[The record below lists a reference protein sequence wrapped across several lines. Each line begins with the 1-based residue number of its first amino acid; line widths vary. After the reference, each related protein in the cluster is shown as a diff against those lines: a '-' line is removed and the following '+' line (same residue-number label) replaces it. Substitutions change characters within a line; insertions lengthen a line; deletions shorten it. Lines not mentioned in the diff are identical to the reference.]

1 MKKIYF
7 YLALMLFGFT
17 ALGQQYT
24 THSFGYI
31 GGQSKVQLNNQTNV
45 QFNYNGGDVISTD
58 RFKSILPDQAQALVG
73 FPAMVSYFPD
83 VLDKDLFISK
93 GYFSDYV
100 QLKWNILSQLDKIT
114 RIKIFRKPLGFNGDS
129 LLISTIS
136 PDNFSYR
143 DEFAEKGVLYKYTLF
158 AEGIADDLRIPYI
171 NTIEGVGFAFPFGTA
186 AGRVTFEG
194 GTAVEGVQIL
204 AETDGN
210 LSGRSLMLNG
220 SDAYLSIPHGI
231 SDNEL
236 ALESG
241 FTIQLWARYNGSGKG
256 TLFSKGDQYELSY
269 EPGTLSFTVG
279 DVSVDMA
286 YDHPVDTFF
295 HITAVHDPSNGLALY
310 VQKNDFELLSATEG
324 TLPTVNADESSVI
337 FGRDFQQ
344 ANYFSGYIDELRLW
358 NVPLTEAEAKS
369 NFSRYL
375 SGSDDGLVGYWRLN
389 SGISDEFYDFSRD
402 GFEFFENHGKVWRG
416 EWSETVPTKTQ
427 LAYRGVTDAS
437 GNYVVRG
444 FPYETDGSQYTFTPV
459 FDVHSF
465 EPTQQLRFVGDGSSI
480 FNGLD
485 FQDVSSFPVSGTI
498 RYRNS
503 AFTVEGVSILIDGKA
518 AIDKDGQLILTDNQ
532 GQFTVDVP
540 IGEHS
545 IRLSK
550 NGHVFEG
557 EGRFPPPAEDDEFP
571 TFNFQKALAGLEFID
586 NTVVKFVGKVVGGP
600 VEAEKPRGFGLSK
613 NNIGNAEITLTTE
626 KGLDISIA
634 TDSTEV
640 YEERDINSSAHFNKQ
655 RVTIRPDVVTGEFVA
670 YLLPEKHVVENVTAG
685 NYTFGDEHKV
695 TINLETFFE
704 QTETYEEVVMAF
716 LSDGTQVPGYTP
728 YDPDD
733 YDFITEEE
741 ILDTTYITAGKNFI
755 FEKDKD
761 FILRVK
767 PDIAV
772 VNEAGTDIFGESV
785 YQYEDDILES
795 EIALIDEDDNYTFGH
810 PVFFQQSRYR
820 MFISVFEE
828 YVNIDL
834 PTNDPNRS
842 DRVPVKDGKIEIVN
856 DFGINTEVETLE
868 LNESGKVTYTFGAGF
883 PEINKNITDS
893 ELSFTR
899 PLSLIAVTGEN
910 ANIRTTWRE
919 NDEFRAIVFG
929 GVPQGN
935 NFVTTGPN
943 QIITILRDPPGSGSY
958 AYLEQGST
966 ATRTVNWG
974 SNISTNSSVNAKIS
988 LGPKIQTWAGIGAG
1002 VINES
1007 KIKADV
1013 SLGLSLNTSY
1023 SQSGQEVNTI
1033 TSTKRWSTSAASN
1046 FVNGPGDVF
1055 VGHSTNIVYGEALS
1069 LQPVPL
1075 SSQECAGGLCDG
1087 VQNGNFKLAP
1097 RAGLRLNPEFGTM
1110 FIYTQSHIENTLIP
1124 NLIEIR
1130 NSILSYSENPETVV
1144 ADDEPIYLSLVPAD
1158 DERFGSANYN
1168 IVHWG
1173 DDATVDIGVGPSY
1186 SIILPD
1192 GYDPALVSDT
1202 IAYYNKQIEGW
1213 KTALENNER
1222 AKVNA
1227 QLRENISFDGGTSY
1241 SSSETI
1247 TSTSSFSYDFNVGIT
1262 ASMATSAGV
1271 TVAGI
1276 GTEINIS
1283 QSVQMGANEGGG
1295 SSVANSTTY
1304 SYTLA
1309 DGQKSGSTAD
1319 YYSIDV
1325 KTPEDGFGPVFVT
1338 RAGVTSCPYEGE
1350 SVTEYFEPGEHI
1362 LNFATVQVEKPE
1374 ITIVNPQVAN
1384 VPSNR
1389 AAEILLELKNNS
1401 ESETDIFYNL
1411 KVNDQSNFNGAIL
1424 SIDGSVLTGDGRGIL
1439 VPAGTTVSKILKVS
1453 KGSDDINEYEDIIL
1467 TLSSQCDS
1475 KIKDSQSFSVYF
1487 QPGCSDINLVAPVDL
1502 WVVNTNTVPEEI
1514 QNIVFDDYDLQNE
1527 QFEYVKFQ
1535 YKAVSSSQWLTN
1547 MIFYNP
1553 RLVTPEEFDL
1563 LDEPKAWISESG
1575 STSYPWDMS
1584 DLPDRRFDIR
1594 VVSVCDIAPGQTAE
1608 TPSLTHTGIK
1618 DTKRPLVFG
1627 APQPADGVL
1636 SANDEIKLQFDET
1649 IEAGLLTP
1657 FNFSVQGVL
1666 NSAKIRHSA
1675 SVNFDGDNDYVKIE
1689 DGLSLANRSFT
1700 IEFWVNRRNFAK
1712 EQVLFSKGR
1721 SAADALE
1728 FGFAADSRFFIN
1740 AGGQLTTSV
1749 LPYPDDQWSHYAI
1762 VYTAQDNELTVHKNG
1777 QPVIAQASVAGSFS
1791 GEGAITLGKSLFAA
1805 GSELDGNMH
1814 ELRIWTQTKS
1824 QGDVFAKMNAS
1835 MTGSEVGLIGYWPM
1849 DEAIGNKAFDK
1860 ARFRHALLFADWE
1873 VSPKGNAFAFDGV
1886 DDLLTLNTG
1895 STVVITDEM
1904 DYTIEFWFKGA
1915 AQANT
1920 VMFSSGRGDG
1930 LDEFN
1935 DPANSLSIG
1944 FDESGELYY
1953 LHNGT
1958 KMSAAEDY
1966 LDENWHHFA
1975 FTLSR
1980 QSNANLF
1987 VDGQQKATMVASNF
2001 GGVSGA
2007 SMWVGA
2013 RGYKTS
2019 SVITAYDQYFAGN
2032 IDEFRVWNM
2041 GKKSDQINLDINSR
2055 LNGDEIGLVGYYPFE
2070 YYETVNGIQIMNSTL
2085 DDQWI
2090 NPYGPN
2096 AGASTP
2102 SGGADFTDDTP
2113 NIKDARPVEKID
2125 FDWVVN
2131 DDQIIITPA
2140 SIFAPLIEQTTLEIT
2155 IREIQDLYENRMASP
2170 VTWTAF
2176 IDRNQ
2181 LKWEDDQVIAQKQVY
2196 EPYSFIMDVF
2206 NLGGT
2211 EESFTIDN
2219 LPQWLTASPASGVL
2233 APVSSQTITFT
2244 VDEGLNTGYYLEDI
2258 YLSSDFGFDEK
2269 LILDLQVFS
2278 PAPDWDTDP
2287 FGFQYSMNFIAQL
2300 EVENIISTDIND
2312 RVAAFVNG
2320 EIRGD
2325 ANLIYLEAF
2334 DLYTVYLDIY
2344 SNVESGETIELRVWD
2359 ASAGVEYR
2367 QALPQISF
2375 TANQVQGS
2383 PSAPELII
2391 AGNTNVQEVN
2401 FRTGWNWVS
2410 FNLGSAILS
2419 DIDALM
2425 ANINAVTGD
2434 QIKGQDK
2441 VDVYT
2446 DQIGW
2451 LGSISDNGGLQ
2462 DGAMYLFKITNAG
2475 SIELIGN
2482 PIPASTE
2489 LAISEGWNWI
2499 GFTPRFNMTLNEA
2512 FAFFTPSHGDV
2523 IKSQFAFSIYQEGIG
2538 WVGSLRN
2545 LEPGKGYLFSS
2556 TKAGTFR
2563 FPESTFLSGRVA
2575 YEPNLI
2581 TQFDELDRFKYPNN
2595 MSVIAT
2601 IEGLEEGY
2609 TLLAKYGDEVRG
2621 VIEPISIGDHD
2632 PLYFITIYG
2641 HQNTEAISFEALDP
2655 ATGETISLDGQ
2666 VVFNQAQHLGSMAS
2680 PVALKLGNE
2689 LDPILDL
2696 AVYPN
2701 PFSDELTVEL
2711 PKTSEL
2717 LPEMT
2722 LVNLTGQTL
2731 GRLQVID
2738 QGNKWSAVVNSNR
2751 MKLQPGLY
2759 IIRVMLDQRY
2769 YDFKIIKQ

>member
-1 MKKIYF
+1 MKKFILYSF
-7 YLALMLFGFT
+7 LLLWGTSTIA
-17 ALGQQYT
+17 QQYT
-24 THSFGYI
+24 THSFGYM

-45 QFNYNGGDVISTD
+45 QINYNGGDVIATD

-100 QLKWNILSQLDKIT
+100 QLKWNVLSQLDKIT

-158 AEGIADDLRIPYI
+158 AEGIADDLRIPFI

-194 GTAVEGVQIL
+194 GTAVEGVQVL

-210 LSGRSLMLNG
+210 LSGKSLFLNG

-231 SDNEL
+231 SDDEL
-236 ALESG
+236 AIESG
-241 FTIQLWARYNGSGKG
+241 FSLQLWARFNGSGKG
-256 TLFSKGDQYELSY
+256 TLFSKGGQYELSY

-279 DVSVDMA
+279 DISLNMA

-310 VQKNDFELLSATEG
+310 VQKNDFELLAATES
-324 TLPTVNADESSVI
+324 TLPTLNADQSSVI
-337 FGRDFQQ
+337 FGRDYLQ

-358 NVPLTEAEAKS
+358 NIPLSEEEAKS

-375 SGSDDGLVGYWRLN
+375 SGSDDGLAGYWRLN
-389 SGISDEFYDFSRD
+389 SGVSDEFYDFSRD

-465 EPTQQLRFVGDGSSI
+465 EPNQQLRFVGDGSSI

-503 AFTVEGVSILIDGKA
+503 AFTVEGISILIDGKA
-518 AIDKDGQLILTDNQ
+518 AIDQDGQLILTDNQ

-550 NGHVFEG
+550 NGHVFED
-557 EGRFPPPAEDDEFP
+557 EGRFPPATQDNEFP
-571 TFNFQKALAGLEFID
+571 TYNYQKPLAGLEFID

-600 VEAEKPRGFGLSK
+600 IEAEKPRGFGLSV
-613 NNIGNAEITLTTE
+613 NNIGNAQITLTTE
-626 KGLDISIA
+626 KGLDISA
-634 TDSTEV
+634 SAGDSTEL
-640 YEERDINSSAHFNKQ
+640 YNERDIASSAVFNKQ
-655 RVTIRPDVVTGEFVA
+655 RVTLYPNEETGEFVA

-685 NYTFGDEHKV
+685 SYTFGDEHKV
-695 TINLETFFE
+695 TLNLETFFE
-704 QTETYEEVVMAF
+704 QTESYDEVVMA
-716 LSDGTQVPGYTP
+716 LLPDGSQVPGY
-728 YDPDD
+728 DAFDSAD
-733 YDFITEEE
+733 YDYFKSEEV
-741 ILDTTYITAGKNFI
+741 LDTTYITAGQNFI

-767 PDIAV
+767 PEIAV
-772 VNEAGTDIFGESV
+772 VNEAGNGVFGERT
-785 YQYEDDILES
+785 YQYED
-795 EIALIDEDDNYTFGH
+795 EIRENEIVLVDENDNYTFGN

-834 PTNDPNRS
+834 PTNDPKRTT
-842 DRVPVKDGKIEIVN
+842 RVPVKDGKIEIVN
-856 DFGINTEVETLE
+856 DFGINTDVETLE
-868 LNESGKVTYTFGAGF
+868 LNDSGKATYTFGAGF
-883 PEINKNITDS
+883 PELNKNITDPQ
-893 ELSFTR
+893 LSFTR
-899 PLSLIAVTGEN
+899 PLSLIAVTGAN
-910 ANIRTTWRE
+910 ANIRTAWRE

-929 GVPQGN
+929 GVAQGN
-935 NFVTTGPN
+935 DFVTTGPN
-943 QIITILRDPPGSGSY
+943 QIITILRDPPGSGSR
-958 AYLEQGST
+958 AFLEKGRTIKNNVSWGTQLSTSISAKATVKLGPETTVWTGVGAGTIVTNKVKNNVQLGLELSSSFSANGST
-966 ATRTVNWG
+966 A
-974 SNISTNSSVNAKIS
+974 
-988 LGPKIQTWAGIGAG
+988 
-1002 VINES
+1002 
-1007 KIKADV
+1007 
-1013 SLGLSLNTSY
+1013 
-1023 SQSGQEVNTI
+1023 NTI
-1033 TSTKRWSTSAASN
+1033 TTTKSWSTSSAPG
-1046 FVNGPGDVF
+1046 FVSDPGDVF
-1055 VGHSTNIVYGEALS
+1055 VGNSTNIVYGAALS
-1069 LQPVPL
+1069 LQPIPVTDI
-1075 SSQECAGGLCDG
+1075 ECANGDCDG
-1087 VQNGNFKLAP
+1087 IQNGDFKLGP
-1097 RAGLRLNPEFGTM
+1097 RVGLRLNPEFGTM
-1110 FIYTQSHIENTLIP
+1110 FIYTQSHIENVLIP
-1124 NLIEIR
+1124 NLKEIR
-1130 NSILSYSENPETVV
+1130 NSLLTAPNPDVV
-1144 ADDEPIYLSLVPAD
+1144 ATDEVINLSLVAAD
-1158 DERFGSANYN
+1158 DDRFGSANYDVSIWSDN
-1168 IVHWG
+1168 ANAG
-1173 DDATVDIGVGPSY
+1173 IGVGPSY
-1186 SIILPD
+1186 EILIPVGMNPD
-1192 GYDPALVSDT
+1192 LVSDT
-1202 IAYYNKQIEGW
+1202 VGYYNKQIEGW
-1213 KTALENNER
+1213 LRVLSENER
-1222 AKVNA
+1222 AKVEA
-1227 QLRENISFDGGTSY
+1227 QLAENISFDGGTSFASSRTVE
-1241 SSSETI
+1241 SSS
-1247 TSTSSFSYDFNVGIT
+1247 SYSFNFNVGIK
-1262 ASMATSAGV
+1262 ASLARTTGV
-1271 TVAGI
+1271 QVLGI
-1276 GTEINIS
+1276 GAEVNMSRSIS
-1283 QSVQMGANEGGG
+1283 LGANVGGG
-1295 SSVANSTTY
+1295 FSESNSTTY
-1304 SYTLA
+1304 GYSLA
-1309 DGQKSGSTAD
+1309 DGSISGGTAD

-1350 SVTEYFEPGEHI
+1350 SVTQYFEPGEHI

-1374 ITIVNPQVAN
+1374 ITIVNPEVPN

-1401 ESETDIFYNL
+1401 ESDTDIFYNL

-1439 VPAGTTVSKILKVS
+1439 VPAGTTVSKILKVN
-1453 KGSDDINEYEDIIL
+1453 KGSDDINDYEDIIL

-1553 RLVTPEEFDL
+1553 RLVTQQEYDL
-1563 LDEPKAWISESG
+1563 LDEPKAWISETG

-1594 VVSVCDIAPGQTAE
+1594 VVSVCEIAPGETAE

-1666 NSAKIRHSA
+1666 NSAEIRHSA

-1689 DGLSLANRSFT
+1689 DGLNLANRSFT

-1721 SAADALE
+1721 SASDALE
-1728 FGFAADSRFFIN
+1728 FGFAADNRFFVN
-1740 AGGQLTTSV
+1740 AGGQRTTSI
-1749 LPYPDDQWSHYAI
+1749 LPYPDEQWSHYAV
-1762 VYTAQDNELTVHKNG
+1762 VYTAQDDELTVHKNG
-1777 QPVIAQASVAGSFS
+1777 QPVIAQATVAGDFS
-1791 GEGAITLGKSLFAA
+1791 GEGAITLGKSQFTA
-1805 GSELDGNMH
+1805 GNELDGNMH

-1835 MTGSEVGLIGYWPM
+1835 LTGSEVGLVGYWPM

-1860 ARFRHALLFADWE
+1860 ARFRHALLFAEWE
-1873 VSPKGNAFAFDGV
+1873 VSPKGNAYAFDGV

-1904 DYTIEFWFKGA
+1904 DYTIEFWFKGGT
-1915 AQANT
+1915 QANT
-1920 VMFSSGRGDG
+1920 TMFSSGRGDG

-1944 FDESGELYY
+1944 FDEGGELYY

-1958 KMSAAEDY
+1958 KLSAAGEY
-1966 LDENWHHFA
+1966 LDENWHHFV

-2001 GGVSGA
+2001 GGLSGA
-2007 SMWVGA
+2007 SMWIGA

-2019 SVITAYDQYFAGN
+2019 SVITTYDQYFEGN

-2055 LNGDEIGLVGYYPFE
+2055 LYGDEIGLVGYYPFE
-2070 YYETVNGIQIMNSTL
+2070 YYETINGIQIMNSTL
-2085 DDQWI
+2085 DDQWV
-2090 NPYGPN
+2090 NPHGAN
-2096 AGASTP
+2096 AGASIP
-2102 SGGADFTDDTP
+2102 SGGAGFSDDTP

-2155 IREIQDLYENRMASP
+2155 VREIQDLYENRLASP
-2170 VTWTAF
+2170 VSWTAF
-2176 IDRNQ
+2176 VDRNQ

-2196 EPYSFIMDVF
+2196 EPFSFTMDVF

-2344 SNVESGETIELRVWD
+2344 SNVESGESIELRVWD

-2375 TANQVQGS
+2375 VANEVQGG
-2383 PSAPELII
+2383 PADPELII
-2391 AGNTNVQEVN
+2391 AGNTNVQDVSL
-2401 FRTGWNWVS
+2401 RTGWNWVS
-2410 FNLGSAILS
+2410 FNLSSSTLS

-2425 ANINAVTGD
+2425 SAIDAQTGD
-2434 QIKGQDK
+2434 QIKGQNN

-2446 DQIGW
+2446 DEIGW
-2451 LGSISDNGGLQ
+2451 LGSISDNGGLK
-2462 DGAMYLFKITNAG
+2462 DGTMYLFKLANAG
-2475 SIELIGN
+2475 NIELIGN
-2482 PIPASTE
+2482 PIPSSTE
-2489 LAISEGWNWI
+2489 IAISEGWNWV
-2499 GFTPRFNMTLNEA
+2499 GFTPRFNMSLNEA
-2512 FAFFTPSHGDV
+2512 FAFFNPSHGDV
-2523 IKSQFAFSIYQEGIG
+2523 IKSQFAFSIYQENIG
-2538 WVGSLRN
+2538 WIGSLNN

-2556 TKAGTFR
+2556 QSAGTVR
-2563 FPESTFLSGRVA
+2563 FPESTFLSGRMA

-2601 IEGLEEGY
+2601 IEGLEDGY
-2609 TLLAKYGDEVRG
+2609 TLLARHGNEVRG
-2621 VIEPISIGDHD
+2621 VIEPIMVGDGD

-2641 HQNTEAISFEALDP
+2641 NLNAEEISFEAFDP
-2655 ATGETISLDGQ
+2655 STGDTFSLSGR
-2666 VVFNQAQHLGSMAS
+2666 VSFNQEQHLGSMAS
-2680 PVALKLGNE
+2680 PVSLQLGDGLE
-2689 LDPILDL
+2689 PVLDV

-2701 PFSDELTVEL
+2701 PFTDELRIEL
-2711 PKTSEL
+2711 PKTYDI

-2722 LVNLTGQTL
+2722 LINLTGQTV
-2731 GRLQVID
+2731 GHLQVIAED
-2738 QGNKWSAVVNSNR
+2738 NMWSAVVRSNSLG
-2751 MKLQPGLY
+2751 LQSGLY
-2759 IIRVMLDQRY
+2759 IIRVMVGQQY
-2769 YDFKIIKQ
+2769 YDYKIIKK